1 MRTTAQPLPDNP
13 ITSTQ
18 IRASAAIVGAQ
29 RQNLGC
35 VALPDAVV
43 AALRRL
49 RGEGLGFKKMQVATG
64 VPAAT
69 MLNEITFT
77 ISSIIKALG

>member
-1 MRTTAQPLPDNP
+1 MRTAAQPIPDTP
-13 ITSTQ
+13 ITPTQ

-35 VALPDAVV
+35 VVLPDAVV

-49 RGEGLGFKKMQVATG
+49 RGEGLGFKQMQVATG
-64 VPAAT
+64 VWWQPCG
-69 MLNEITFT
+69 M
-77 ISSIIKALG
+77 

>member
-1 MRTTAQPLPDNP
+1 MPDNP
-13 ITSTQ
+13 ITPTQ

-29 RQNLGC
+29 RQNPGC
-35 VALPDAVV
+35 AALTDAVV

-64 VPAAT
+64 VPVAT
-69 MLNEITFT
+69 MQDDYPTF
-77 ISSIIKALG
+77 KRLVAR